1 MRNPV
6 EGEARSGVAL
16 LFMRP
21 QLLHTERFFRVPA
34 GMGSAPCWL
43 VHKNGTFD
51 STSGASQSK
60 VPLNAANG
68 SSKRLIGHRQT
79 PQPPRYFRRCR
90 WIAGFRRILRPTLSR
105 QLPLGRSSG
114 CSERPHQWLL
124 PTTAP
129 QQRSK
134 LPNEIS
140 YPCDS
145 LLFAF
150 IRKAQPVLSWP
161 NRHFTGVARAAPVYP
176 IVCITSVCKRVR
188 DLGKAALLFGCDR
201 GKSAA

>member
-79 PQPPRYFRRCR
+79 RSHLETGQLARVFHAHLAVQIAKPFQQKFGRRGRFGDFPDHFR
-90 WIAGFRRILRPTLSR
+90 
-105 QLPLGRSSG
+105 
-114 CSERPHQWLL
+114 
-124 PTTAP
+124 
-129 QQRSK
+129 
-134 LPNEIS
+134 
-140 YPCDS
+140 
-145 LLFAF
+145 
-150 IRKAQPVLSWP
+150 
-161 NRHFTGVARAAPVYP
+161 
-176 IVCITSVCKRVR
+176 
-188 DLGKAALLFGCDR
+188 
-201 GKSAA
+201 